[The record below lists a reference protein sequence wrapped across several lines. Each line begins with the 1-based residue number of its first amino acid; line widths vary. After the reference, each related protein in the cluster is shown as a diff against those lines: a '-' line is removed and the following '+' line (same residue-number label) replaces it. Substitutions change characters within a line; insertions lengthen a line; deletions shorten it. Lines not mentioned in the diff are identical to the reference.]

1 MLIDTPTLEKEI
13 STRSSQML
21 DGYGLDDSS
30 SHPSSIEKRSQEQKV
45 SQILR
50 SENSNG
56 VKSRGLNMRT
66 QNVPQLP
73 VDYERSSANSMTSS
87 FSQSGQ
93 GLRKVGTEGEYSEKS
108 EHYHGQVITDS
119 SPGQNRGT
127 FHDAATRF
135 TGQPPLITRSVS
147 GDIDKV
153 PVLAPA
159 VPITHTDDTS
169 TALGRG
175 VVAVHGSPNVTTVTS
190 GPMQTTTT
198 TTTTTRVL
206 PDGRTSTTTTT
217 AYPINRNGSHSLTQP
232 AAAYAVGNTVRP
244 GPTTTGQNGTQYA
257 GAPPRPSFMTLD
269 HSSSRGPTGSNQQN
283 SSSPGH
289 TVSRPDLRASAEQI
303 LYTFILPGSER
314 EIVLPQAMV
323 DRMIYAIEEE
333 GRDDPEV
340 FDSAKEY
347 VFQAMERDAFPG
359 FLQAKAL
366 GNLVPLDILIRLIIG
381 LLTLGAGFWA
391 GYYFILRNKSRRVRC
406 WVRHSSI
413 STHNSALL
421 QVLTMSTGH
430 PTFHHRHVLPGVVP
444 IQARHVHR
452 LRWSVRIYLD
462 ELVQSP

>member
-1 MLIDTPTLEKEI
+1 MLIDTPTLEKEM
-13 STRSSQML
+13 STQSSQLL
-21 DGYGLDDSS
+21 DNYALDDTS

-50 SENSNG
+50 SEDPTKSKLRGNNIRAYNSA
-56 VKSRGLNMRT
+56 KS
-66 QNVPQLP
+66 PD
-73 VDYERSSANSMTSS
+73 DYERSSANSMTSS
-87 FSQSGQ
+87 YSQSGH
-93 GLRKVGTEGEYSEKS
+93 GLRKVGTGGEYSEKS

-119 SPGQNRGT
+119 SPGQNKGT

-135 TGQPPLITRSVS
+135 TGQAALITRSVS
-147 GDIDKV
+147 GNIDKL

-159 VPITHTDDTS
+159 VPITHNDDTS

-175 VVAVHGSPNVTTVTS
+175 VVAIHGNPNVTTVTS
-190 GPMQTTTT
+190 GPMHTTTT

-206 PDGRTSTTTTT
+206 ADGRTSTTMTT
-217 AYPINRNGSHSLTQP
+217 AYPINRDGSQGLAQP
-232 AAAYAVGNTVRP
+232 ATAYGVGNTTRA
-244 GPTTTGQNGTQYA
+244 GPTTTGLTGAQYTET
-257 GAPPRPSFMTLD
+257 PPRPSFMTLD

-289 TVSRPDLRASAEQI
+289 TVSRPDLRASAEKI

-323 DRMIYAIEEE
+323 DRMIFAIEEE

-340 FDSAKEY
+340 FDAAKEY
-347 VFQAMERDAFPG
+347 VFQAMERDAFQG

-406 WVRHSSI
+406 WVRHD
-413 STHNSALL
+413 THD
-421 QVLTMSTGH
+421 
-430 PTFHHRHVLPGVVP
+430 LP
-444 IQARHVHR
+444 
-452 LRWSVRIYLD
+452 
-462 ELVQSP
+462 